1 MDRTSLRDELVAAIE
16 AYGEAVGTQPD
27 ADAIVEMIERDG

>member
-1 MDRTSLRDELVAAIE
+1 MDRASLREELVEAIE
-16 AYGEAVGTQPD
+16 AYGEVVGTEPD